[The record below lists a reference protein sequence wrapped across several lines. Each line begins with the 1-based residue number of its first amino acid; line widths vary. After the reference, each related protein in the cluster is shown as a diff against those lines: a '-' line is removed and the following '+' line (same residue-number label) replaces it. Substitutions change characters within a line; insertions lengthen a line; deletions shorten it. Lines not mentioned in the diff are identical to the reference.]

1 MLPFDGSIS
10 ETVGS
15 ETSVIEIGTALLASK
30 FTVTITFPLV
40 APTGTGVTMLVE
52 LHVVGTAMTPLNV
65 TVLLP

>member
-1 MLPFDGSIS
+1 
-10 ETVGS
+10 
-15 ETSVIEIGTALLASK
+15 
-30 FTVTITFPLV
+30 VTITFPLV